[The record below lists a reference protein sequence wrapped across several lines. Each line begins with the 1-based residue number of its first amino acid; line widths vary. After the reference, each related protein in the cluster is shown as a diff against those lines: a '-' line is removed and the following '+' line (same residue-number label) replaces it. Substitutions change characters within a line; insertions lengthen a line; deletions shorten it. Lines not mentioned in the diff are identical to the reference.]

1 MPGGFK
7 RINYSGTEEI
17 FETKVQDGTGRE
29 IGKWKVMKSD
39 FGKALRF
46 MNKKFGLNLVI
57 REKRQ
62 EQREKDF
69 DDLSWAR

>member
-7 RINYSGTEEI
+7 RIIYNGGEEI
-17 FETKVQDGTGRE
+17 FETKIQDGTGRE
-29 IGKWKVMKSD
+29 IAKWKVMKSD

-57 REKRQ
+57 KERREP
-62 EQREKDF
+62 REEF

>member
-7 RINYSGTEEI
+7 RIIYNGGEEI
-17 FETKVQDGTGRE
+17 FETKIQDGTGRE
-29 IGKWKVMKSD
+29 IAKWKVMKSD

-57 REKRQ
+57 KERRQ
-62 EQREKDF
+62 EPREEF